1 MKSSRQTLEFDPAQP
16 CRLLSSDQCTCHAAA
31 VPLKASW
38 ILWACRI
45 RFDSS
50 SKLKQ
55 TSLFLSFHIYHIFS
69 SFQIA
74 TDVDCSSPVLK
85 PGTKP
90 LIGHDPIESRRK
102 IKMFHFIVFPIKR
115 MDIISC
121 LDDLIVA
128 RGISHCDASVS
139 WSWRIRFVC
148 LQ

>member
-102 IKMFHFIVFPIKR
+102 AQWQGAATKAIRQQDKQNQNVSFHR
-115 MDIISC
+115 
-121 LDDLIVA
+121 
-128 RGISHCDASVS
+128 VS
-139 WSWRIRFVC
+139 Y
-148 LQ
+148 